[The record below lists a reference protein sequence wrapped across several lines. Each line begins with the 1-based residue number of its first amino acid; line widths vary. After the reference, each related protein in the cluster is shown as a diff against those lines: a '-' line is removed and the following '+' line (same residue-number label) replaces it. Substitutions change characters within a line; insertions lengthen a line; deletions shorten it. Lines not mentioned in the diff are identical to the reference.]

1 MTYTRFFSNK
11 WAIAGFTCL
20 IYSTSFSAFGSET
33 AVLKV
38 GSPLKGELSHSNS
51 ENNNIKPHTQPQSHT
66 QSQSKSLDINVLCEK
81 GDYLTG
87 YVDSGDN
94 TMTMD
99 IIDATGKLSRRLI
112 DHKSGKQKF
121 YSVAEN
127 CAETWRLSG
136 AGAYQIVLEQRI
148 SLAEQDLE
156 GSLES
161 HLESFDA
168 LLSPKVSALRE
179 SLQKGQNTD
188 GFWADIEALG
198 TPLIEDTDSGTL
210 MTFLVRGHYNN
221 VKLLGGPSNN
231 HESLQQLADSDTW
244 YKSFIVPNNTH
255 LSYQIAPNVPQPPL
269 SGRARRI
276 AIKAVAQADP
286 YNHHPWPNS
295 AIDKYTTKSTVTL
308 EDAPKR
314 PWLDVQKEI
323 PKGKLSTFKFTS
335 STLDNTRDIT
345 VYSPAMNDSQNSR
358 NDPVLLYIFDA
369 ESYIDTVGLPTIL
382 DNLIAAGEIPPV
394 TAVFISNPDGDA
406 RARELPANPVFADV
420 LANELVPQVNKR
432 LPVVIPKD
440 RTVIAGSSYGGLAAT
455 TIALRHP
462 DIFGNVI
469 SMSGSFWWK
478 PEDQTA
484 DDKHFVASEVI
495 KMDKAPVRFFLSAG
509 VFETARGNSSSNGIL
524 GTNRHLRDVL
534 LAKGY
539 DTRYEEYGAGHDYFS
554 WRGIIGDGLIS
565 LFPSKE

>member
-20 IYSTSFSAFGSET
+20 LYSKSFSAFGSEIP
-33 AVLKV
+33 VLKV
-38 GSPLKGELSHSNS
+38 GNPVKGELSYSNS
-51 ENNNIKPHTQPQSHT
+51 ESIKPQPQP
-66 QSQSKSLDINVLCEK
+66 QPQSKSLDIKVPCDK
-81 GDYLTG
+81 GDYLAG

-112 DHKSGKQKF
+112 DHKTGKQKF

-127 CAETWRLSG
+127 CAEIWRLSG
-136 AGAYQIVLEQRI
+136 IGEYQIVLEQRV

-161 HLESFDA
+161 HLESSNA

-179 SLQKGQNTD
+179 SLQKGQSSD
-188 GFWADIEALG
+188 GFWANVEALG
-198 TPLIEDTDSGTL
+198 TPLIEETPSGTL
-210 MTFLVRGHYNN
+210 MTFLARGDYRNI
-221 VKLLGGPSNN
+221 KLMGGPSNN
-231 HESLQQLADSDTW
+231 HDALQRLADSDTW

-255 LSYQIAPNVPQPPL
+255 LSYQIAPNVPQLPL

-286 YNHHPWPNS
+286 YNHHPWPHS
-295 AIDKYTTKSTVTL
+295 AIDKYATKSTVTL
-308 EDAPKR
+308 KDAPKN
-314 PWLDVQKEI
+314 PWLDVQKET
-323 PKGKLSTFKFTS
+323 PKGELSTFKFTS
-335 STLDNTRDIT
+335 SILDNTRDIT
-345 VYSPAMNDSQNSR
+345 IYSPAIDDSQNNR
-358 NDPVLLYIFDA
+358 DDAVLLYIFDA

-382 DNLIAAGEIPPV
+382 DNLIEEGEIPPV

-432 LPVVIPKD
+432 LPVAIPKD

-478 PEDQTA
+478 PEDQAA

-495 KMDKAPVRFFLSAG
+495 RMDKAPVRFFMSAG
-509 VFETARGNSSSNGIL
+509 VFETARGESSSNGIL

-539 DTRYEEYGAGHDYFS
+539 YARYEEYGAGHDYFS
-554 WRGIIGDGLIS
+554 WRGIIADGLIS
-565 LFPSKE
+565 LFGSKE

>member
-20 IYSTSFSAFGSET
+20 LYSTSFSAFGSESAMLT
-33 AVLKV
+33 IEN
-38 GSPLKGELSHSNS
+38 SLKGELSNLNS
-51 ENNNIKPHTQPQSHT
+51 ENSNAKS
-66 QSQSKSLDINVLCEK
+66 QSQHKSLDIRVPCEK

-87 YVDSGDN
+87 YVESGKN
-94 TMTMD
+94 MVTMD
-99 IIDATGKLSRRLI
+99 IIDATGKLSRRLV

-127 CAETWRLSG
+127 CPETWRLSG
-136 AGAYQIVLEQRI
+136 SGAYQIVLEQRI

-156 GSLES
+156 GSLGNS
-161 HLESFDA
+161 LESSDT

-179 SLQKGQNTD
+179 SLQKGESTD
-188 GFWADIEALG
+188 SFWSDVEALG
-198 TPLIEDTDSGTL
+198 TPLIEETPSGTL
-210 MTFLVRGHYNN
+210 MTFLARGDYRNI
-221 VKLLGGPSNN
+221 KLMGGPSNN
-231 HESLQQLADSDTW
+231 HDALQRLADSDTW

-286 YNHHPWPNS
+286 YNHHAWPDS

-308 EDAPKR
+308 KDAPKR
-314 PWLDVQKEI
+314 PWVDVQKET
-323 PKGKLSTFKFTS
+323 PKGELSTFKFTS

-345 VYSPAMNDSQNSR
+345 IYSPALDDSQNNR
-358 NDPVLLYIFDA
+358 DDAVLLYIFDA

-382 DNLIAAGEIPPV
+382 DNLIAEGEIPPV
-394 TAVFISNPDGDA
+394 TAVLISNPDGDA

-432 LPVVIPKD
+432 LPVAIPKD

-469 SMSGSFWWK
+469 SMSGSYWWK
-478 PEDQTA
+478 PKEQIA

-495 KMDKAPVRFFLSAG
+495 RMDKVPVRFFLSAG
-509 VFETARGNSSSNGIL
+509 VFETARGESSSNGIL

-554 WRGIIGDGLIS
+554 WRGIIADGLIS
-565 LFPSKE
+565 LFGSEEKK